1 MLCVI
6 HQFQLITTMDFLEQ
20 LKQQYGPQVAQ
31 QLSSRYGIDPEKAA
45 DILPRMAPFVLGGVQ
60 SQMQH
65 GEDVDSAHRVLNDH
79 ADESSLE
86 DVDAHFERAHQAE
99 VASND
104 TLAGL
109 FGNKAPAAQAAMANQ
124 LGVSGDMIAKL
135 LPVLAPIILGAV
147 MNKMK
152 SGAAQENDQSPSG
165 GGGMDIL
172 GSILGQVGGGSGSSG
187 GGIGDILG
195 SVLGG
200 GGASAGGGGDLSQ
213 KAGCLSAILGGLLKG
228 KR

>member
-1 MLCVI
+1 
-6 HQFQLITTMDFLEQ
+6 MDFLEQ

-65 GEDVDSAHRVLNDH
+65 GEDVESAHRVLNDH

-124 LGVSGDMIAKL
+124 LGISSDMIAKL

-152 SGAAQENDQSPSG
+152 SGAAQENEQASG
-165 GGGMDIL
+165 SGSGSGGMDIL
-172 GSILGQVGGGSGSSG
+172 GSILGQVGGGSGTSG

-200 GGASAGGGGDLSQ
+200 GGASAGSGGGDLSQ